1 MKKNLGSI
9 NPCNTLFLYDKDKK
23 LLGECL
29 DTPNSFAVAC
39 CINNNIT
46 YGKAYYQFFNDDIRK
61 RNDKD
66 NIERIIMF
74 NELLKNNNIADFN
87 SIKETIKWY

>member
-9 NPCNTLFLYDKDKK
+9 NPCNTLFLY
-23 LLGECL
+23 
-29 DTPNSFAVAC
+29 
-39 CINNNIT
+39 
-46 YGKAYYQFFNDDIRK
+46 
-61 RNDKD
+61 DKD